1 MNEQRRAEMFERML
15 KSYWANEW
23 YIQHNPIDYQAIWDN
38 EYIRIAMSRLIPQ
51 SHYDQINEM
60 VYGIKRKL

>member
-1 MNEQRRAEMFERML
+1 MNEHKRAEIFEYLL
-15 KSYWANEW
+15 KLYWANEW
-23 YIQHNPIDYQAIWDN
+23 YISRNPIDYEAMGDN
-38 EYIRIAMSRLIPQ
+38 EHLYFAMSRIIPQ